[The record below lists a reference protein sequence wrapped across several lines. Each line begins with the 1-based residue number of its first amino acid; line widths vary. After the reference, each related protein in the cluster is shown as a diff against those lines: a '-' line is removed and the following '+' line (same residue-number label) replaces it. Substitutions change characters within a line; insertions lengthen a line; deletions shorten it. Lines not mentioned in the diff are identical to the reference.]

1 MSGSMF
7 NVQRS
12 KLKLKRV
19 DLLNAQTGFFYGTL
33 KWRGNAVMNLNV
45 HDELLILFPG
55 ESRRSINGVESTL
68 SGGSAFPGRIFFNF
82 SAEAYS
88 RNVAL
93 GFESTSMLYL
103 VLNSSEKC
111 QTRA

>member
-68 SGGSAFPGRIFFNF
+68 SGGSAFHGRIFFNF

-103 VLNSSEKC
+103 VLNSSERC

>member
-19 DLLNAQTGFFYGTL
+19 DLLNAQTEFFYGML

-45 HDELLILFPG
+45 HDECCSYC
-55 ESRRSINGVESTL
+55 SRVSLEEAST
-68 SGGSAFPGRIFFNF
+68 
-82 SAEAYS
+82 
-88 RNVAL
+88 AL
-93 GFESTSMLYL
+93 
-103 VLNSSEKC
+103 N
-111 QTRA
+111 QR

>member
-1 MSGSMF
+1 MSGSTF

-45 HDELLILFPG
+45 HDELLILFPR

-68 SGGSAFPGRIFFNF
+68 SAERWFCVSWKDLLQFLGKGIQPERRLGIRKHVDVIFG
-82 SAEAYS
+82 
-88 RNVAL
+88 L
-93 GFESTSMLYL
+93 
-103 VLNSSEKC
+103 EKYR
-111 QTRA
+111 TRT